1 MGVRRG
7 TAVDLWVLFGAV
19 LLAGCGSG
27 AVAPDS
33 PLPEAG
39 LTTPAE
45 LPGDWPVARPEEVG
59 IEARGLSALVGR
71 LRRGELGQVHG
82 LLIVRHGRLAV
93 EEYFAGSS
101 RDDVHTQQSVTK
113 SVTSLLVGIAIDQGL
128 IRSEGDPVLGYF
140 PEYGDLGGQDARR
153 DSLAIEDLL
162 TMRAGLLWTEE
173 PYAGSDLERLNGSAG
188 DWVRFVL
195 DRPMREAP
203 GTFWQYNSGG
213 VIVLAGVLRSATGG
227 DPGEFARRHLFEPL
241 GIRGE
246 RWVRSP
252 FDGLPHTGGGLF
264 LRARDMARLGE
275 LLLRQGSAGGQQVV
289 SRDWLE
295 RSSRRAA
302 GPIAWPR
309 PVYYGQ
315 LFWLFPFGGV
325 AGASPSPDIV
335 TASGAGGQ
343 WIFTAPSLDLV
354 VVFTADRLN
363 PRFFTPVDLLYGEIL
378 PAVG

>member
-1 MGVRRG
+1 MEVRRG
-7 TAVDLWVLFGAV
+7 MAVYLGALFGAA

-27 AVAPDS
+27 GAAPAA
-33 PLPEAG
+33 PLPEAA
-39 LTTPAE
+39 LTPPAD
-45 LPGDWPVARPEEVG
+45 LPGDWPVARPEELG
-59 IEARGLSALVGR
+59 IEASGLQALVGR
-71 LRRGELGQVHG
+71 LRRGELGRVHG

-93 EEYFAGSS
+93 EEYFAGSN

-128 IRSEGDPVLGYF
+128 IRSEDERVLGFF
-140 PEYGDLGGQDARR
+140 PEYGDLQAQDARR

-173 PYAGSDLERLNGSAG
+173 PYPGSDLERLNGSAG

-203 GTFWQYNSGG
+203 GTRWQYNSGG

-275 LLLRQGSAGGQQVV
+275 LVLRQGIAGGRQVV
-289 SRDWLE
+289 STGWLE

-302 GPIAWPR
+302 GPIEWPR

-315 LFWLFPFGGV
+315 LFWLFPF
-325 AGASPSPDIV
+325 AGAAGAPAGPDIV

-363 PRFFTPVDLLYGEIL
+363 PGFFTPVDLLYGDIL

>member
-1 MGVRRG
+1 
-7 TAVDLWVLFGAV
+7 
-19 LLAGCGSG
+19 
-27 AVAPDS
+27 
-33 PLPEAG
+33 
-39 LTTPAE
+39 
-45 LPGDWPVARPEEVG
+45 VARPEDLG
-59 IEARGLSALVGR
+59 IEPRGLATLVGR
-71 LRRGELGQVHG
+71 LRRGELGQIHG

-128 IRSEGDPVLGYF
+128 IRSEGERVLGYF

-162 TMRAGLLWTEE
+162 TMRTGLLWTEE
-173 PYAGSDLERLNGSAG
+173 PYGGSDLERMNGSSG

-203 GTFWQYNSGG
+203 GTRWQYNSGG
-213 VIVLAGVLRSATGG
+213 VIVLAGILRSATGG
-227 DPGEFARRHLFEPL
+227 DPVEFARRHLFEPL

-246 RWVRSP
+246 RWVRAP
-252 FDGLPHTGGGLF
+252 LDGLPHTGGGLS

-275 LLLRQGSAGGQQVV
+275 MLLRQGNIGGRQVV
-289 SRDWLE
+289 SAGWLQ
-295 RSSRRAA
+295 RTARRAA

-315 LFWLFPFGGV
+315 LFWLFPLGV
-325 AGASPSPDIV
+325 AGASASPDIV

-343 WIFTAPSLDLV
+343 WIFTVPSLDLV
-354 VVFTADRLN
+354 VVFTADRSN
-363 PRFFTPVDLLYGEIL
+363 PGFFTPVDLLYGDIL
-378 PAVG
+378 PEVG